1 MNKLDVVYINDRAPY
16 DVAYDEDGAIV
27 FRTDYGIDYSVS
39 FDDATEV
46 KGEKGLE
53 YVAAIIQR
61 NNPHLNEIISLF
73 DADITMFN
81 EMKP

>member
-39 FDDATEV
+39 FDDDA
-46 KGEKGLE
+46 
-53 YVAAIIQR
+53 
-61 NNPHLNEIISLF
+61 NP
-73 DADITMFN
+73 
-81 EMKP
+81 